1 MVNVIVSI
9 FLSVFFCIIVAIVDN
24 NFTIHSDINLLNK
37 LENYIPRNST
47 SYIIAFLI
55 LGVIN
60 GSLSAF
66 IISRYKSFNLV
77 ASMILPILITI
88 GYLYI
93 SFLLPIQL
101 YLSNVGGA
109 IGSIDWGLT
118 QFLLISITTL
128 FLFLRDQS
136 N

>member
-1 MVNVIVSI
+1 MFNVIISI
-9 FLSVFFCIIVAIVDN
+9 FLSLVFCMIVVIVDN
-24 NFTIHSDINLLNK
+24 NFTIHSNINLLHK

-66 IISRYKSFNLV
+66 IISRYKSFHLI

-101 YLSNVGGA
+101 YLSDVDGA

-118 QFLLISITTL
+118 QFLIISIIIL